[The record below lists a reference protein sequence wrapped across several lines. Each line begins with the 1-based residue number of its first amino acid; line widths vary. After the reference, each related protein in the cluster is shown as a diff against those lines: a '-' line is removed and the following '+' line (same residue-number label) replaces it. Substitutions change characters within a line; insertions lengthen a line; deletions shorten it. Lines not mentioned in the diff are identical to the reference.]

1 MAIASSFYGSLAGA
15 PRGPGPRRVGAS
27 PYVSRP
33 PEEVYAARSRRQLFG
48 PPPRRPA
55 IPAPPAPSIPRYDAF
70 QGDMGEQ
77 RFTEYGV
84 TPDYALPPGMSPVI
98 SKPYYR

>member
-27 PYVSRP
+27 PYVSGP
-33 PEEVYAARSRRQLFG
+33 PEEVYAVRPGRQLFG

-55 IPAPPAPSIPRYDAF
+55 IPAPPPIPQHESF
-70 QGDMGEQ
+70 QGNMREK
-77 RFTEYGV
+77 RFSKYG
-84 TPDYALPPGMSPVI
+84 PPGYALPPGMSPVM